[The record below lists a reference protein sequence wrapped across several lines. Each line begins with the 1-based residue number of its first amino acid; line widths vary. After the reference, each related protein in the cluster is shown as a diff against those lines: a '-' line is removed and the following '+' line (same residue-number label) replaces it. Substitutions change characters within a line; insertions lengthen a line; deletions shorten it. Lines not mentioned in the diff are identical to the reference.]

1 MCNARLCTSKVY
13 QQILNLTCLRM
24 RGGGVMGM
32 MEKISVHPKLGK
44 NPLQRPR
51 TLPITPETLLRC

>member
-24 RGGGVMGM
+24 IKKRGGVMGM

-51 TLPITPETLLRC
+51 TLPITPETL

>member
-1 MCNARLCTSKVY
+1 MSEND
-13 QQILNLTCLRM
+13 
-24 RGGGVMGM
+24 GGVMGM

-51 TLPITPETLLRC
+51 TLPITPETLLLC

>member
-24 RGGGVMGM
+24 MG
-32 MEKISVHPKLGK
+32 EGHGYDGKNFSSSKIGQ